1 MLSKAGDSPIAAGP
15 AGQPL
20 VLHTEALQNYGC
32 KRMSLLKRLFGGH
45 HGGHRPNGGHHG
57 RRHGD
62 AHDRA
67 QAGIPSNPWPTTCL
81 GCGSIASQR
90 AQFCPQCG
98 KSLAGVVCG
107 QCGSAAQP
115 GAKFCAECGTA
126 L

>member
-1 MLSKAGDSPIAAGP
+1 
-15 AGQPL
+15 
-20 VLHTEALQNYGC
+20 
-32 KRMSLLKRLFGGH
+32 MSLLKRLFGGH

-90 AQFCPQCG
+90 ARFCPQCE
-98 KSLAGVVCG
+98 KSLTGVVCG
-107 QCGSAAQP
+107 QCGSTAQP
-115 GAKFCAECGTA
+115 ARNFVPNAAPRCSADLVVHCAA
-126 L
+126 LSDKQAFWSRS